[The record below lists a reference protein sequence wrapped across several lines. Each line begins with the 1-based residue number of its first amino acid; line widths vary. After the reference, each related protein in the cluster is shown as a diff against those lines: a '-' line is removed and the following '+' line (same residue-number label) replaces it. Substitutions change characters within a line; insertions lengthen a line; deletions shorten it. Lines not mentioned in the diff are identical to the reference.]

1 MRSGQ
6 KTPFKAAE
14 IANRGDSKSKTH
26 NQLTSVK
33 KLASGKKAVA
43 SKKTSASKSPPPG
56 AASNGNKGG
65 KVALISSK
73 LAYQGPLF
81 DVYTDY
87 VREPEGQTARRDV
100 IRHSGSVVILAVDDT
115 RNPADPL
122 IVVERQYRHAAGQY
136 MWEIPAGRKEPEE
149 AVLPGAKR
157 ELLEETGYIARRWT
171 KIARFYVSP
180 GFLGEWMQ
188 VYLAEGLSCGESA
201 PDEDEYIEHQQIPL
215 SQALQW
221 VDSGK
226 IIDAKSIIA
235 ILMYVRRRATGT
247 HRKHS
252 ARDRG

>member
-6 KTPFKAAE
+6 KTPLKTAEKAK
-14 IANRGDSKSKTH
+14 RGKSRSKTH
-26 NQLTSVK
+26 KHPISEK
-33 KLASGKKAVA
+33 KLVPRKKAA
-43 SKKTSASKSPPPG
+43 ATAKSGTSKSTSFSP
-56 AASNGNKGG
+56 ALNENGNKDG
-65 KVALISSK
+65 KVALVSSK

-87 VREPEGQTARRDV
+87 VREPEGDTARRDV

-115 RNPADPL
+115 RNSSDPM

-157 ELLEETGYIARRWT
+157 ELLEETGYIAKRWS

-201 PDEDEYIEHQQIPL
+201 PDEDEYIQHQQIPL
-215 SQALQW
+215 SQALEW

-235 ILMYVRRRATGT
+235 ILMYVRRRAAGI
-247 HRKHS
+247 S
-252 ARDRG
+252 

>member
-1 MRSGQ
+1 MQPGQ
-6 KTPFKAAE
+6 KAPLKKAERAS
-14 IANRGDSKSKTH
+14 RGKAKSNSNKH
-26 NQLTSVK
+26 LISDK
-33 KLASGKKAVA
+33 KLAPRKKAVA
-43 SKKTSASKSPPPG
+43 AAKSGTAKSTSTSP
-56 AASNGNKGG
+56 ALNGNKDG
-65 KVALISSK
+65 KVALVSSK

-87 VREPEGQTARRDV
+87 VREPEGDTARRDV

-115 RNPADPL
+115 KNPADPL

-157 ELLEETGYIARRWT
+157 ELLEETGYIAKRWS

-201 PDEDEYIEHQQIPL
+201 PDEDEYIQHQQIPL
-215 SQALQW
+215 SQALEW

-235 ILMYVRRRATGT
+235 ILMYVRRRAAGI
-247 HRKHS
+247 S
-252 ARDRG
+252 

>member
-1 MRSGQ
+1 MRSAT
-6 KTPFKAAE
+6 KPAA
-14 IANRGDSKSKTH
+14 ARRG
-26 NQLTSVK
+26 
-33 KLASGKKAVA
+33 AG
-43 SKKTSASKSPPPG
+43 G
-56 AASNGNKGG
+56 A

-87 VREPEGQTARRDV
+87 VREPEGDTARRDV

-115 RNPADPL
+115 QNSGDPM
-122 IVVERQYRHAAGQY
+122 IVIERQYRHAAGQY

-149 AVLPGAKR
+149 ATLPGAKR
-157 ELLEETGYIARRWT
+157 ELLEETGYIAKRWT
-171 KIARFYVSP
+171 KLARFFVSP

-201 PDEDEYIEHQQIPL
+201 PDEDEYIEHRQIPF

-221 VDSGK
+221 VESGK

-235 ILMYVRRRATGT
+235 ILLYARRRAAGIL
-247 HRKHS
+247 
-252 ARDRG
+252 

>member
-1 MRSGQ
+1 MQSGQ
-6 KTPFKAAE
+6 KAPLKMAGRTTRGKA
-14 IANRGDSKSKTH
+14 KSKTH
-26 NQLTSVK
+26 KHSISTT
-33 KLASGKKAVA
+33 KLAPGKKVPATVK
-43 SKKTSASKSPPPG
+43 SGTSKSSSPNH
-56 AASNGNKGG
+56 ALNGNKSG

-87 VREPEGQTARRDV
+87 VREPEGDTARRDV

-157 ELLEETGYIARRWT
+157 ELLEETGYVAKRWS

-201 PDEDEYIEHQQIPL
+201 PDEDEYIQHQQIPL
-215 SQALQW
+215 SQALEW

-235 ILMYVRRRATGT
+235 ILMYVRRRAAGI
-247 HRKHS
+247 S
-252 ARDRG
+252 

>member
-1 MRSGQ
+1 MRTGQ
-6 KTPFKAAE
+6 KTQLKTAAKE
-14 IANRGDSKSKTH
+14 QRGKDKSKTH
-26 NQLTSVK
+26 KHPISDK
-33 KLASGKKAVA
+33 KLATREKAVLA
-43 SKKTSASKSPPPG
+43 TAKPVISKSVSSGP
-56 AASNGNKGG
+56 ALNGNGNG

-87 VREPEGQTARRDV
+87 VREPEGDTARRDV

-115 RNPADPL
+115 LNPADPL

-149 AVLPGAKR
+149 APLPGAKR
-157 ELLEETGYIARRWT
+157 ELLEETGYIAKRWT

-188 VYLAEGLSCGESA
+188 VYLAEGLSCGQSA
-201 PDEDEYIEHQQIPL
+201 PDEDEYIQHRQIPL

-221 VDSGK
+221 IESGK
-226 IIDAKSIIA
+226 MIDAKSIIA
-235 ILMYVRRRATGT
+235 ILMYVRRRAAGIL
-247 HRKHS
+247 
-252 ARDRG
+252 

>member
-1 MRSGQ
+1 MQSGQ
-6 KTPFKAAE
+6 KSPFKIAE
-14 IANRGDSKSKTH
+14 KAERGKAKSKTH
-26 NQLTSVK
+26 KKPIVAN
-33 KLASGKKAVA
+33 KLATRKKAATTVKSGA
-43 SKKTSASKSPPPG
+43 LKPSSAGSTL
-56 AASNGNKGG
+56 NGNKAG

-73 LAYQGPLF
+73 LAYHGPLF

-87 VREPEGQTARRDV
+87 VREPEGDTARRDV
-100 IRHSGSVVILAVDDT
+100 IRHSGSVVILAVDDS

-157 ELLEETGYIARRWT
+157 ELLEETGYIAKRWS

-201 PDEDEYIEHQQIPL
+201 PDEDEYIQHQQIPL
-215 SQALQW
+215 SQALEW

-235 ILMYVRRRATGT
+235 ILMYVRRRAAGI
-247 HRKHS
+247 S
-252 ARDRG
+252 

>member
-1 MRSGQ
+1 MQSGQ
-6 KTPFKAAE
+6 KTPLTMAARTTHGKA
-14 IANRGDSKSKTH
+14 KSKTH
-26 NQLTSVK
+26 KHSISEK
-33 KLASGKKAVA
+33 KLAPRKKVAATAKSGT
-43 SKKTSASKSPPPG
+43 SKSSASSH
-56 AASNGNKGG
+56 ALNGNKSG

-87 VREPEGQTARRDV
+87 VREPEGDTARRDV

-115 RNPADPL
+115 RNPSDPM

-157 ELLEETGYIARRWT
+157 ELLEETGYIAKRWS

-201 PDEDEYIEHQQIPL
+201 PDEDEYIQHQQIPL
-215 SQALQW
+215 SQALEW
-221 VDSGK
+221 VDNGK

-235 ILMYVRRRATGT
+235 ILMYVRRRAAGI
-247 HRKHS
+247 S
-252 ARDRG
+252 

>member
-6 KTPFKAAE
+6 KTPLKRAEKEQRGKA
-14 IANRGDSKSKTH
+14 KSKTQE
-26 NQLTSVK
+26 NPVPEK
-33 KLASGKKAVA
+33 KLATRKKAVPAAPQSRA
-43 SKKTSASKSPPPG
+43 SRST
-56 AASNGNKGG
+56 AASRSLNGNVGG

-87 VREPEGQTARRDV
+87 VREPEGDTARRDV

-157 ELLEETGYIARRWT
+157 ELLEETGYLAKRWT

-188 VYLAEGLSCGESA
+188 VYLAEGLSCGQSA
-201 PDEDEYIEHQQIPL
+201 PDEDEYIQHQQIPL
-215 SQALQW
+215 SQALEW

-235 ILMYVRRRATGT
+235 ILMYVRRRAAGI
-247 HRKHS
+247 S
-252 ARDRG
+252 

>member
-6 KTPFKAAE
+6 KTPLKMAEREKRGKA
-14 IANRGDSKSKTH
+14 KSKTH
-26 NQLTSVK
+26 KNPISEK
-33 KLASGKKAVA
+33 KLAPRKKAA
-43 SKKTSASKSPPPG
+43 ATIKPGASKSSTADP
-56 AASNGNKGG
+56 ARNGHKAG

-87 VREPEGQTARRDV
+87 VREPEGDTARRDV

-157 ELLEETGYIARRWT
+157 ELLEETGYIAKRWS

-201 PDEDEYIEHQQIPL
+201 PDEDEYIQHQQIPL
-215 SQALQW
+215 SQALEW

-235 ILMYVRRRATGT
+235 ILMYVRRRAAGI
-247 HRKHS
+247 S
-252 ARDRG
+252 

>member
-6 KTPFKAAE
+6 KTPLKMAERTKRGKA
-14 IANRGDSKSKTH
+14 NSKTH
-26 NQLTSVK
+26 QHPISEK
-33 KLASGKKAVA
+33 KLAPRKKA
-43 SKKTSASKSPPPG
+43 
-56 AASNGNKGG
+56 AASAKSGAPKSSSGHSSLNGNKGG

-87 VREPEGQTARRDV
+87 VREPEGKTARRDV
-100 IRHSGSVVILAVDDT
+100 IRHSGSVVILAVDGT
-115 RNPADPL
+115 RNPADPM

-157 ELLEETGYIARRWT
+157 ELLEETGYIAKHWS
-171 KIARFYVSP
+171 KLARFYVSP

-188 VYLAEGLSCGESA
+188 VYLAEGLRCGESA
-201 PDEDEYIEHQQIPL
+201 PDEDEYIQHQQIPL
-215 SQALQW
+215 SQALEW
-221 VDSGK
+221 IDSGK

-235 ILMYVRRRATGT
+235 ILMYVRRRAAGI
-247 HRKHS
+247 S
-252 ARDRG
+252 

>member
-1 MRSGQ
+1 MQ
-6 KTPFKAAE
+6 
-14 IANRGDSKSKTH
+14 
-26 NQLTSVK
+26 
-33 KLASGKKAVA
+33 SGKKAPLKKAERVGRAKAKSKINQHAA
-43 SKKTSASKSPPPG
+43 SQKKLAPRRKSAATAKSGTSKSTSPSP
-56 AASNGNKGG
+56 ALNGNKGG
-65 KVALISSK
+65 KVALVSSK

-87 VREPEGQTARRDV
+87 VREPEGDTARRDV

-157 ELLEETGYIARRWT
+157 ELLEETGYIAKRWS

-201 PDEDEYIEHQQIPL
+201 PDEDEYIQHQQIPL
-215 SQALQW
+215 SQALEW

-235 ILMYVRRRATGT
+235 ILMYVRRRAAGI
-247 HRKHS
+247 S
-252 ARDRG
+252 

>member
-6 KTPFKAAE
+6 KTSLKTTEKAK
-14 IANRGDSKSKTH
+14 RGKSPSKTQK
-26 NQLTSVK
+26 NRVSEK
-33 KLASGKKAVA
+33 KLAPR
-43 SKKTSASKSPPPG
+43 KKTAATANSGTSKSTFSSR
-56 AASNGNKGG
+56 ALHGNKDGN
-65 KVALISSK
+65 VALVSSK
-73 LAYQGPLF
+73 LAYHGPLF

-87 VREPEGQTARRDV
+87 VREPEGDTARRDV

-115 RNPADPL
+115 RNPADPM

-157 ELLEETGYIARRWT
+157 ELLEETGYIAKRWS

-201 PDEDEYIEHQQIPL
+201 PDDDEYIQHQQIPL
-215 SQALQW
+215 SQALEW
-221 VDSGK
+221 IDSGK

-235 ILMYVRRRATGT
+235 ILMYVRHRA
-247 HRKHS
+247 
-252 ARDRG
+252 ARIS

>member
-6 KTPFKAAE
+6 KTPLKSAEKAK
-14 IANRGDSKSKTH
+14 RGKKKSKTH
-26 NQLTSVK
+26 KHPISEK
-33 KLASGKKAVA
+33 KFAPRKQVATGAKSGAPQ
-43 SKKTSASKSPPPG
+43 SSSAQSG
-56 AASNGNKGG
+56 ANGNK
-65 KVALISSK
+65 VALVSSK

-87 VREPEGQTARRDV
+87 VREPEGDTARRDV

-115 RNPADPL
+115 GNSADPM

-157 ELLEETGYIARRWT
+157 ELLEETGYIAKRWT
-171 KIARFYVSP
+171 KLARFYVSP

-201 PDEDEYIEHQQIPL
+201 PDEDEYIHHQQIPL
-215 SQALQW
+215 SQAVDW
-221 VDSGK
+221 IDSGK

-235 ILMYVRRRATGT
+235 ILMYARRRAVPI
-247 HRKHS
+247 S
-252 ARDRG
+252 

>member
-6 KTPFKAAE
+6 KTPLKTAEKAK
-14 IANRGDSKSKTH
+14 RGKSQSKTH
-26 NQLTSVK
+26 KRQISEK
-33 KLASGKKAVA
+33 KLAVRKKA
-43 SKKTSASKSPPPG
+43 TFSAKSG
-56 AASNGNKGG
+56 APKSSSAHSSVNGNKGG

-87 VREPEGQTARRDV
+87 VREPEGDTARRDV

-115 RNPADPL
+115 RNPGDPL

-157 ELLEETGYIARRWT
+157 ELLEETGYIAKRWN

-188 VYLAEGLSCGESA
+188 VYLAQGLSCGESA
-201 PDEDEYIEHQQIPL
+201 PDEDEYIQHQQIPL
-215 SQALQW
+215 SQALEW
-221 VDSGK
+221 IDSGK

-235 ILMYVRRRATGT
+235 ILMYVRRRA
-247 HRKHS
+247 
-252 ARDRG
+252 ARIS

>member
-1 MRSGQ
+1 MQSGQ
-6 KTPFKAAE
+6 KAPLKKAERASRGK
-14 IANRGDSKSKTH
+14 ANSKTH
-26 NQLTSVK
+26 NHPI
-33 KLASGKKAVA
+33 SGKKLVPRKKVA
-43 SKKTSASKSPPPG
+43 ASVKSG
-56 AASNGNKGG
+56 AAKSSSTHSSPNGNKGG

-73 LAYQGPLF
+73 LAYHGPLF

-87 VREPEGQTARRDV
+87 VREPEGETARRDV

-115 RNPADPL
+115 RNPADPM

-157 ELLEETGYIARRWT
+157 ELLEETGYIAKRWT
-171 KIARFYVSP
+171 KLARFYVSP

-201 PDEDEYIEHQQIPL
+201 PDEDEYIQHQQIPL
-215 SQALQW
+215 SQALEW

-235 ILMYVRRRATGT
+235 ILMYVRRRAAGI
-247 HRKHS
+247 S
-252 ARDRG
+252 

>member
-6 KTPFKAAE
+6 KTPLKTAEKAK
-14 IANRGDSKSKTH
+14 RGKSRSKTH
-26 NQLTSVK
+26 NHRMSIK
-33 KLASGKKAVA
+33 KLAPR
-43 SKKTSASKSPPPG
+43 KKTAATAKSGTSKSTSPSP
-56 AASNGNKGG
+56 ALNGNKGG
-65 KVALISSK
+65 KVALVSSK
-73 LAYQGPLF
+73 LAYHGPLF

-87 VREPEGQTARRDV
+87 VREPEGETARRDV

-115 RNPADPL
+115 RNPADPM

-157 ELLEETGYIARRWT
+157 ELLEETGYIAKRWS

-201 PDEDEYIEHQQIPL
+201 PDEDEYIQHQQIPL
-215 SQALQW
+215 SQALEW

-235 ILMYVRRRATGT
+235 ILMYARRRAAGI
-247 HRKHS
+247 S
-252 ARDRG
+252 

>member
-1 MRSGQ
+1 MQSGQ
-6 KTPFKAAE
+6 KSPLKIAEKAE
-14 IANRGDSKSKTH
+14 RGKAKSKTH
-26 NQLTSVK
+26 KKPIVAN
-33 KLASGKKAVA
+33 KLATRKKAATTVKSGA
-43 SKKTSASKSPPPG
+43 LKPSSAGSTL
-56 AASNGNKGG
+56 NGNKAG

-73 LAYQGPLF
+73 LAYHGPLF

-87 VREPEGQTARRDV
+87 VREPEGDTARRDV
-100 IRHSGSVVILAVDDT
+100 IRHSGSVVILAVDDS

-157 ELLEETGYIARRWT
+157 ELLEETGYIAKRWS

-201 PDEDEYIEHQQIPL
+201 PDEDEYIQHQQIPL
-215 SQALQW
+215 SQALEW

-235 ILMYVRRRATGT
+235 ILMYVRRRAAGI
-247 HRKHS
+247 S
-252 ARDRG
+252 

>member
-1 MRSGQ
+1 MRPGQ
-6 KTPFKAAE
+6 KTPSKPTAKGHRGKA
-14 IANRGDSKSKTH
+14 KSKTH
-26 NQLTSVK
+26 KNQAAGK
-33 KLASGKKAVA
+33 KLATGKRAV
-43 SKKTSASKSPPPG
+43 SSVPKTSASKSTPSKPALNGHGG
-56 AASNGNKGG
+56 A

-87 VREPEGQTARRDV
+87 VREPEGETARRDV

-149 AVLPGAKR
+149 AILPGAKR
-157 ELLEETGYIARRWT
+157 ELLEETGYIAKRWT

-188 VYLAEGLSCGESA
+188 VYLAEGLSCGQSA

-215 SQALQW
+215 SQALEW

-235 ILMYVRRRATGT
+235 ILMYVRRRAAG
-247 HRKHS
+247 KL
-252 ARDRG
+252 